1 MQVVLLFD
9 EGHTLLAGRR
19 GIEFEGEFDRRGG
32 RAQIEA
38 VLEIGIARGLE
49 RVDEDEIADL
59 EVDSEAVRR
68 AERRRHE
75 RFLSNR
81 AC

>member
-32 RAQIEA
+32 RAQIES
-38 VLEIGIARGLE
+38 VLEIGVARGFE
-49 RVDEDEIADL
+49 RVDEDEISDL
-59 EVDSEAVRR
+59 EVGPKPFGALNGVDD
-68 AERRRHE
+68 E
-75 RFLSNR
+75 RFL
-81 AC
+81 